1 MRIII
6 FILIAVF
13 CNELLYSQDYDRA
26 FNHSVTDT
34 IQNMTDTVSIN
45 PSRILIFQT
54 VTLNDTDASSK
65 QLEYYK
71 IIKIFNPVD
80 GHLVQEIADSGYSNH
95 EIEFLDFN
103 SDGYKDLMIHEDM
116 YNMLLPSSIWLFNPQ
131 KNQFRYS
138 KQLSGMSELSIDYD
152 GTITSQSLST
162 GGKGGE
168 YCKYRFENDTLKLI
182 EEVSSN
188 FFDYEKKILVDGEIM
203 TVELDESDDDQNVKT
218 VTSKRMVFD
227 SLRIVKKRI
236 IKDGYRLDIT
246 TIIKDAIIGEPFGIF
261 ILLEEHDY
269 QYKKTLHGKLSIHEI
284 IKKLVKNRFK
294 MITKDYI
301 E

>member
-1 MRIII
+1 MNDISWEII
-6 FILIAVF
+6 F
-13 CNELLYSQDYDRA
+13 R
-26 FNHSVTDT
+26 
-34 IQNMTDTVSIN
+34 
-45 PSRILIFQT
+45 
-54 VTLNDTDASSK
+54 
-65 QLEYYK
+65 YK